1 MLILYS
7 ADRNLFYLSC
17 RKRFRLT
24 VSHITAAAEA
34 NINANG
40 IIRLV
45 VSPVCT
51 ALSDE
56 VVTVSG
62 VSDPDVSAGSEES
75 AGLEGSAG
83 SEGSSIGPA

>member
-56 VVTVSG
+56 VVTASEHAAI
-62 VSDPDVSAGSEES
+62 SARCFHFLRTYHRTSLYCAS
-75 AGLEGSAG
+75 
-83 SEGSSIGPA
+83 